1 MTGRDGVYLVDSAE
15 AARQLIEGEVAFA
28 VDDGRG
34 GLLYQLDRGRNW
46 DDDSGW
52 STVVWWVPAGSAAP
66 RELLVP
72 GPGSGH
78 QLSLHDAYAT
88 GDGFAVVY
96 TRHEGS
102 IPDVDMSDRLR
113 SYGVVTHATTDLTS
127 VGGFESGIG
136 LVSVNAGI
144 VALTAFGQVASVCEF
159 LDTDGNPRSIP
170 GYVPEPECD
179 FGCPSACVVSDD
191 GRHMAFHEVH
201 ESPLAEVD
209 ITVIDTATGTST
221 GQLAVPAQPAQWSP
235 QSLDISGSRV
245 LLNRRWESAYEPAWV
260 FDLNAPEEP
269 KREVPVAGRA
279 TFVEGPID
287 LPAPVHLNRGE
298 APGSSDEVS
307 VRPRLSAGT
316 FGRIVAGY
324 PNRVTRHSLV
334 ARANSAIRPPT
345 QCHWPLGHRR
355 QIR

>member
-1 MTGRDGVYLVDSAE
+1 M
-15 AARQLIEGEVAFA
+15 RQPT
-28 VDDGRG
+28 
-34 GLLYQLDRGRNW
+34 
-46 DDDSGW
+46 S
-52 STVVWWVPAGSAAP
+52 SPSAGSN
-66 RELLVP
+66 RE
-72 GPGSGH
+72 S
-78 QLSLHDAYAT
+78 AW
-88 GDGFAVVY
+88 
-96 TRHEGS
+96 
-102 IPDVDMSDRLR
+102 
-113 SYGVVTHATTDLTS
+113 
-127 VGGFESGIG
+127 
-136 LVSVNAGI
+136 VSVDAGI
-144 VALTAFGQVASVCEF
+144 VSLTAFGQVGGVCDF
-159 LDTDGNPRSIP
+159 VDTSGNPRSIP

-334 ARANSAIRPPT
+334 ARANSAIRPPRL
-345 QCHWPLGHRR
+345 CHWTLVRHWR
-355 QIR
+355 IRWSDDDEYPSGGWSWKHSGCS